1 MCVWGGGGRGVTG
14 VRGQC
19 ECRHHCAYHSKR
31 HIFGKNDAT
40 DNVAEAKADVGL
52 YDHVTSKLQQSAKMT
67 MTSCCVTTWKT
78 LPQLHEAFWSIPMIT
93 LTQQ

>member
-1 MCVWGGGGRGVTG
+1 MVCVCGEGG

-19 ECRHHCAYHSKR
+19 VCRHHCAYHSKR

-67 MTSCCVTTWKT
+67 MTSFVVWQHGKHYPSYMK
-78 LPQLHEAFWSIPMIT
+78 LFGAYQ
-93 LTQQ
+93 